1 MNQNFLK
8 KIFIVVFVAIF
19 VTALSACDFNDFI
32 NLNQNDDKTDEP
44 SELTDDEKIIEA
56 LSKLGITYSENDS
69 ENSVTSD
76 VVFKLLD
83 DEGFTITW
91 SSANAEVIDN
101 QGKVNRPE
109 VDTDVK
115 VTVTVEYNGSKLSKS
130 FTLTVKAKEGETP
143 DPSKD
148 PAEKTIPEILALTVE
163 DGAVTTEQYI
173 VTGKIVSIENTTY
186 GNVTIND
193 EEGNALIVY
202 GLYDENETRYDALTD
217 APVVGDTITVVGPV
231 KNYKGTIEL
240 YNAVIKKVVKGE
252 EEQPPVE
259 IIEATVSE
267 IKALEVEAGATL
279 DAFYRVSGKI
289 IVVENE
295 ATGNLYITDG
305 VKNLYI
311 YGLYDSEGKKYSEMT
326 SKPDAGDVVTLCGK
340 VSNYQGTIEI
350 KDAVL
355 ESFEEGEAGDIAEAK
370 IADLQAE
377 EAGSYVKTSGTVV
390 ALYARGYL
398 VSDETGSILVYMNT
412 TQFSFVVGDVVIIE
426 GALAEYHG
434 TKQFTNSAKVTKNG
448 TKELATVEPV
458 VISAENIEATLT
470 SAKLGTYFKATG
482 KLVVDGSYYNVEF
495 EGSEKK
501 VSITYPLDSLGL
513 SLVVGKQVSV
523 EGYVLYPNTAGT
535 MLQVMVVKVEC
546 EEEMTGAEL
555 PVSYDFTVKAT
566 SSTELPE
573 GWTWGKVN
581 SKGAYASL
589 YQSFRNNEESI
600 VSPLFNANGKFTV
613 SFNYYMNNIGSSGSS
628 KIKFTIYNSEGVEV
642 SSYTSDELNAGATG
656 ADNCHEI
663 KADFEATGIFYVK
676 IEFVKNK
683 GGNVAFN
690 KVEIVAKQ
698 EETN

>member
-1 MNQNFLK
+1 M
-8 KIFIVVFVAIF
+8 
-19 VTALSACDFNDFI
+19 
-32 NLNQNDDKTDEP
+32 
-44 SELTDDEKIIEA
+44 
-56 LSKLGITYSENDS
+56 
-69 ENSVTSD
+69 
-76 VVFKLLD
+76 
-83 DEGFTITW
+83 
-91 SSANAEVIDN
+91 
-101 QGKVNRPE
+101 
-109 VDTDVK
+109 
-115 VTVTVEYNGSKLSKS
+115 
-130 FTLTVKAKEGETP
+130 
-143 DPSKD
+143 
-148 PAEKTIPEILALTVE
+148 
-163 DGAVTTEQYI
+163 
-173 VTGKIVSIENTTY
+173 
-186 GNVTIND
+186 
-193 EEGNALIVY
+193 
-202 GLYDENETRYDALTD
+202 
-217 APVVGDTITVVGPV
+217 
-231 KNYKGTIEL
+231 
-240 YNAVIKKVVKGE
+240 
-252 EEQPPVE
+252 
-259 IIEATVSE
+259 
-267 IKALEVEAGATL
+267 
-279 DAFYRVSGKI
+279 
-289 IVVENE
+289 
-295 ATGNLYITDG
+295 
-305 VKNLYI
+305 
-311 YGLYDSEGKKYSEMT
+311 
-326 SKPDAGDVVTLCGK
+326 
-340 VSNYQGTIEI
+340 
-350 KDAVL
+350 
-355 ESFEEGEAGDIAEAK
+355 
-370 IADLQAE
+370 
-377 EAGSYVKTSGTVV
+377 
-390 ALYARGYL
+390 
-398 VSDETGSILVYMNT
+398 
-412 TQFSFVVGDVVIIE
+412 
-426 GALAEYHG
+426 
-434 TKQFTNSAKVTKNG
+434 
-448 TKELATVEPV
+448 
-458 VISAENIEATLT
+458 
-470 SAKLGTYFKATG
+470 
-482 KLVVDGSYYNVEF
+482 EF